1 MENFTHG
8 KILPINIETE
18 MEKSY
23 IDYAMS
29 VIVGRALPDV
39 RDGMKPVHRRILY
52 AMHELG
58 MGSDKPYKKS
68 ARLVGD
74 VLGKYHPHGDTAVY
88 DAMVRLAQ
96 DFATRYLLVD
106 GHGNFGS
113 IDGDSA
119 AAMRYTEARMSK
131 LSAEM
136 LSDINKETVDFIP
149 NYDESLK
156 EPTVFPA
163 KFPALLVNGSSGIA
177 VGMATNIPPHNL
189 GEVIDGLTA
198 LIDDPEVTI
207 EALMEHIK
215 GPDFPTGANIIGT
228 EGIISAYKTGRG
240 SVRMRGKSYI
250 EHNERNGKN
259 KIIITEIPYQVNKAK
274 LIEKIAD
281 LVREKSL
288 EGITDLR
295 DESDRSGIR
304 VVVELKKD
312 ANPHVLLNKMYK
324 HTQLQDTFGV
334 INLAIVKGKPE
345 VLNLKEMLFHY
356 LEHQKEV
363 YIRRTQ
369 YDLRKAEERAHIV
382 EGLRKAINNIDEV
395 IEIIKKS
402 EDVKT
407 ARQNL
412 MDRIGLS
419 EIQANAIL
427 EMRLSK
433 LTGLEREKL
442 EEEYKDLLIKIA
454 FFKEILADEKLLVSL
469 IKDDLQEVKRKYA
482 DKRRTTIL
490 PAEGDFVVED
500 LIAEED
506 MVITITNTGYIKR
519 VALSV
524 YNSQGRGGTG
534 KKAMNN
540 KRPEDFV
547 EHLFV
552 TTTHNYLM
560 FFTNKGRVLRL
571 KVHQIPEAGRVAK
584 GTAIIN
590 LLNITG
596 DEKVSAIIPVKEYDP
611 DKYLFVATKNGVV
624 KKSSLDAYDSPR
636 KDGLIAVNL
645 DDGDE
650 LIGVRLTNGHEDI
663 ILATKNGVSICFAE
677 KDVRPMGR
685 TARGVKG
692 INLEKD
698 DEVVGL
704 VVAKSGSTLLVVT
717 ENGYGKRTKLSEY
730 RTQTRGGKG
739 SRAIAKSSRNGSL
752 VGIMNADEGEDIIV
766 VSSEGKL
773 IRMPVTSISVIGR
786 VTQGVKIMNLPDTDK
801 IVAIGKAMKDDDG
814 DYVDDISE
822 NDSLFKLEN
831 EGEGQN

>member
-8 KILPINIETE
+8 KIIPINIETE

-96 DFATRYLLVD
+96 EFATRYLLVD

-131 LSAEM
+131 LASEM

-189 GEVIDGLTA
+189 GEVIDALTA
-198 LIDDPEVTI
+198 LIDDDDVTI
-207 EALMEHIK
+207 ETLMEHVK

-228 EGIISAYKTGRG
+228 AGIDSAYRTGRG
-240 SVRMRGKSYI
+240 SVRMRGKSHI
-250 EHNERNGKN
+250 EQNKSGKPR
-259 KIIITEIPYQVNKAK
+259 IIITEIPYQVNKSK
-274 LIEKIAD
+274 MIEKIAD
-281 LVREKSL
+281 LVREKSI

-295 DESDRSGIR
+295 DESDRKGIR

-312 ANPHVLLNKMYK
+312 ANPHVILNKLYK

-334 INLAIVKGKPE
+334 INLAIVKGKPV
-345 VLNLKEMLFHY
+345 VLNLKEMLFYY

-369 YDLRKAEERAHIV
+369 FDLRKAEERAHIV

-402 EDVKT
+402 VDVKA
-407 ARQNL
+407 ARTSL
-412 MDRIGLS
+412 MERIGLS
-419 EIQANAIL
+419 ELQANAIL

-442 EEEYKDLLIKIA
+442 EEEYKELLIKIA
-454 FFKEILADEKLLVSL
+454 FYREILGDKTVLMGI
-469 IKDDLQEVKRKYA
+469 IKEDLSEVKRKYA

-506 MVITITNTGYIKR
+506 MIITITHSGYIKR
-519 VALSV
+519 MPTSEYRA
-524 YNSQGRGGTG
+524 QIRGGKG
-534 KKAMNN
+534 KRVKS
-540 KRPEDFV
+540 KTDDFV
-547 EHLFV
+547 EHLFA
-552 TTTHNYLM
+552 TTTHHYMM

-571 KVHQIPEAGRVAK
+571 KVYQIPESSRLAK
-584 GTAIIN
+584 GNAIIN

-596 DEKVSAIIPVKEYDP
+596 DEKISAVIPVKEYDP
-611 DKYLFVATKNGVV
+611 NTFLFVATKNGIV
-624 KKSSLDAYDSPR
+624 KKSSLAAYNSPR

-650 LIGVRLTNGHEDI
+650 LIGVKLTNGEEDI
-663 ILATKNGVSICFAE
+663 ILGTKNGASICFAE

-692 INLEKD
+692 INLEKN

-704 VVAKSGSTLLVVT
+704 VVAKAGSTLLVVT
-717 ENGYGKRTKLSEY
+717 ENGYGKRTKLSQY

-739 SRAIAKSSRNGSL
+739 SRAIAKSSRNGEL
-752 VGIMNADEGEDIIV
+752 VSIMNVDEGDDIMAI
-766 VSSEGKL
+766 SLKGQI
-773 IRMPVTSISVIGR
+773 IRMSVSGISVIGR
-786 VTQGVKIMNLPDTDK
+786 VTQGVKVMDLPDDDK
-801 IVAIGKAMKDDDG
+801 IVAIGKVILKEEG
-814 DYVDDISE
+814 
-822 NDSLFKLEN
+822 N
-831 EGEGQN
+831 EIEVADEEGLV

>member
-1 MENFTHG
+1 LENFTHG
-8 KILPINIETE
+8 KIIPINIETE

-96 DFATRYLLVD
+96 EFATRYLLVD

-131 LSAEM
+131 LASEM

-189 GEVIDGLTA
+189 GEVIDALTA
-198 LIDDPEVTI
+198 LIDDDDVTI
-207 EALMEHIK
+207 ETLMEHVK

-228 EGIISAYKTGRG
+228 AGIDSAYRTGRG
-240 SVRMRGKSYI
+240 SVRMRGKSHI
-250 EHNERNGKN
+250 EQNKSGKPR
-259 KIIITEIPYQVNKAK
+259 IIITEIPYQVNKSK
-274 LIEKIAD
+274 MIEKIAD
-281 LVREKSL
+281 LVREKSI

-295 DESDRSGIR
+295 DESDRKGIR

-312 ANPHVLLNKMYK
+312 ANPHVILNKLYK

-334 INLAIVKGKPE
+334 INLAIVKGKPV
-345 VLNLKEMLFHY
+345 VLNLKEMLFYY

-369 YDLRKAEERAHIV
+369 FDLRKAEERAHIV

-402 EDVKT
+402 VDVKA
-407 ARQNL
+407 ARTSL
-412 MDRIGLS
+412 MERIGLS
-419 EIQANAIL
+419 ELQANAIL

-442 EEEYKDLLIKIA
+442 EEEYKELLIKIA
-454 FFKEILADEKLLVSL
+454 FYREILGDKTVLMGI
-469 IKDDLQEVKRKYA
+469 IKEDLSEVKRKYA

-506 MVITITNTGYIKR
+506 MIITITHSGYIKR
-519 VALSV
+519 MPTSEYRA
-524 YNSQGRGGTG
+524 QIRGGKG
-534 KKAMNN
+534 KRVKS
-540 KRPEDFV
+540 KTDDFV
-547 EHLFV
+547 EHLFA
-552 TTTHNYLM
+552 TTTHHYMM

-571 KVHQIPEAGRVAK
+571 KVYQIPESSRLAK
-584 GTAIIN
+584 GNAIIN

-596 DEKVSAIIPVKEYDP
+596 DEKISAVIPVKEYDP
-611 DKYLFVATKNGVV
+611 NTFLFVATKNGIV
-624 KKSSLDAYDSPR
+624 KKSSLAAYNSPR

-650 LIGVRLTNGHEDI
+650 LIGVKLTNGEEDI
-663 ILATKNGVSICFAE
+663 ILGTKNGASICFAE

-692 INLEKD
+692 INLEKN

-704 VVAKSGSTLLVVT
+704 VVAKAGSTLLVVT
-717 ENGYGKRTKLSEY
+717 ENGYGKRTKLSQY

-739 SRAIAKSSRNGSL
+739 SRAIAKSSRNGEL
-752 VGIMNADEGEDIIV
+752 VSIMNVDEGDDIMAI
-766 VSSEGKL
+766 SLKGQI
-773 IRMPVTSISVIGR
+773 IRMSVSGISVIGR
-786 VTQGVKIMNLPDTDK
+786 VTQGVKVMDLPDDDK
-801 IVAIGKAMKDDDG
+801 IVAIGKVILKEEG
-814 DYVDDISE
+814 
-822 NDSLFKLEN
+822 N
-831 EGEGQN
+831 EIEVADEEGLV

>member
-1 MENFTHG
+1 VETLENFTHG

-131 LSAEM
+131 LAAEM
-136 LSDINKETVDFIP
+136 LSDINKETVNFIP

-189 GEVIDGLTA
+189 GEVIDGITA
-198 LIDDPEVTI
+198 LIEDPEVTI
-207 EALMEHIK
+207 ETLMEHIK
-215 GPDFPTGANIIGT
+215 GPDFPTGANIIGMS
-228 EGIISAYKTGRG
+228 GIVSAYMTGRG
-240 SVRMRGKSYI
+240 SVRMRGKSHI
-250 EHNERNGKN
+250 EHNAKNGKPR
-259 KIIITEIPYQVNKAK
+259 IIITEIPYQVNKSK

-281 LVREKSL
+281 LVREKNL

-295 DESDRSGIR
+295 DESDRRGIR

-312 ANPHVLLNKMYK
+312 ANPHVILNQLYK
-324 HTQLQDTFGV
+324 HTQLQDTFGI

-402 EDVKT
+402 ADIKA
-407 ARQNL
+407 ARSSL

-442 EEEYKDLLIKIA
+442 EDEYKDLLIKIA
-454 FFKEILADEKLLVSL
+454 FFKEILADEKLLMSL
-469 IKDDLQEVKRKYA
+469 IKDDLIEVKRKYA
-482 DKRRTTIL
+482 DARRTTIL
-490 PAEGDFVVED
+490 PAEGDFVIED

-506 MVITITNTGYIKR
+506 AVITITNTGYIKR
-519 VALSV
+519 MALSL
-524 YNSQGRGGTG
+524 YKSQQRGGTG
-534 KKAMNN
+534 KKALT
-540 KRPEDFV
+540 KKSDDFV

-571 KVHQIPEAGRVAK
+571 KVHQIPDSSRQAK
-584 GTAIIN
+584 GNAIIN

-596 DEKVSAIIPVKEYDP
+596 DEKVSTIIPIKEYDP

-624 KKSSLDAYDSPR
+624 KKSSLAAYDSPR

-645 DDGDE
+645 DEGDE
-650 LIGVRLTNGHEDI
+650 LIGVRLTNGLEDI
-663 ILATKNGVSICFAE
+663 ILATKKGVSICFAE

-692 INLEKD
+692 INLEKG

-704 VVAKSGSTLLVVT
+704 VVAKAGSTLLVIT

-739 SRAIAKSSRNGSL
+739 SRAIAKSSRNGNL
-752 VGIMNADEGEDIIV
+752 VGIMNVDDSDDIIV
-766 VSSEGKL
+766 VSMEGKL
-773 IRMPVTSISVIGR
+773 IRMSVISISVIGR
-786 VTQGVKIMNLPDTDK
+786 VTQGVKVMNLPETDK
-801 IVAIGKAMKDDDG
+801 IVAIGKALTEEDG
-814 DYVDDISE
+814 EDISNIE
-822 NDSLFKLEN
+822 VIDTVAKDGE
-831 EGEGQN
+831 EGLV

>member
-1 MENFTHG
+1 MENITGG
-8 KILPINIETE
+8 KVIPINIETE

-96 DFATRYLLVD
+96 EFATRYLLVD

-131 LSAEM
+131 LASEM

-189 GEVIDGLTA
+189 GEVIDGLIA
-198 LIDDPEVTI
+198 LIDDDDVSIDT
-207 EALMEHIK
+207 LMEHIK
-215 GPDFPTGANIIGT
+215 GPDFPTGANIIGS
-228 EGIISAYKTGRG
+228 EGIVSAYRTGRG
-240 SVRMRGKSYI
+240 SVRMRGKSHM
-250 EHNERNGKN
+250 EQSKNGKTR
-259 KIIITEIPYQVNKAK
+259 IIITEIPYQVNKAK
-274 LIEKIAD
+274 MIEKIAD
-281 LVREKSL
+281 LVRDKSI

-295 DESDRSGIR
+295 DESNRIGIR
-304 VVVELKKD
+304 VVIELKKD
-312 ANPHVLLNKMYK
+312 ANPHVILNKLYK

-334 INLAIVKGKPE
+334 INLAIVKGKPV
-345 VLNLKEMLFHY
+345 VLNLKEMLFYY

-363 YIRRTQ
+363 YTRRTEF
-369 YDLRKAEERAHIV
+369 DLRKAEERAHIV

-402 EDVKT
+402 ADVKT
-407 ARQNL
+407 ARISL
-412 MDRIGLS
+412 MEKIGLS
-419 EIQANAIL
+419 ELQANAIL

-454 FFKEILADEKLLVSL
+454 FYKEILGDETVLMGI
-469 IKDDLQEVKRKYA
+469 IKTDLSEVKRKYA

-500 LIAEED
+500 LIAEEN
-506 MVITITNTGYIKR
+506 MIITISDTGYVKR
-519 VALSV
+519 MHIDEYKA
-524 YNSQGRGGTG
+524 QIRGGKG
-534 KKAMNN
+534 KSFKS
-540 KRPEDFV
+540 KEGDFV
-547 EHLFV
+547 EHLV
-552 TTTHNYLM
+552 STTTHNFIM

-571 KVHQIPEAGRVAK
+571 KVYQIPEANRNNR

-596 DEKVSAIIPVKEYDP
+596 DEKVSAVIAVKEYDP
-611 DKYLFVATKNGVV
+611 DKYLFVATKKGIV
-624 KKSSLDAYDSPR
+624 KKSALTAYDSPR

-645 DDGDE
+645 DEGDE
-650 LIGVRLTNGHEDI
+650 LIGVRLTSGEEDI
-663 ILATKNGVSICFAE
+663 ILGTKNGASICFDE
-677 KDVRPMGR
+677 KNVRPMGR

-692 INLEKD
+692 ITLEKN

-704 VVAKSGSTLLVVT
+704 VVAKPDTTLLVIT
-717 ENGYGKRTKLSEY
+717 ENGYGKRTKVSKY

-739 SRAIAKSSRNGSL
+739 SRAIAKSSRNGNL
-752 VGIMNADEGEDIIV
+752 VSIMNVYEDDDIMAISLEGQ
-766 VSSEGKL
+766 G
-773 IRMPVTSISVIGR
+773 IRMKVSGISVIGR
-786 VTQGVKIMNLPDTDK
+786 VTQGVKVMDLPTTDK
-801 IVAIGKAMKDDDG
+801 IVAIGKVLKEVNGIKIEEDDD
-814 DYVDDISE
+814 E
-822 NDSLFKLEN
+822 NNEEGLF
-831 EGEGQN
+831 

>member
-39 RDGMKPVHRRILY
+39 RDGMKPVHRRILF

-136 LSDINKETVDFIP
+136 LSDINKETVDFTP

-207 EALMEHIK
+207 ETLMEHIK
-215 GPDFPTGANIIGT
+215 GPDFPTGANIIGMA
-228 EGIISAYKTGRG
+228 GIVSAYKTGRG
-240 SVRMRGKSYI
+240 SVRMRGKSHI
-250 EHNERNGKN
+250 EHNKSGKPR
-259 KIIITEIPYQVNKAK
+259 IIVTEIPYQVNKSK

-295 DESDRSGIR
+295 DESDRRGIR
-304 VVVELKKD
+304 VVIELRKD
-312 ANPHVLLNKMYK
+312 ANPHVILNQLYK

-369 YDLRKAEERAHIV
+369 FDLRKAEERAHIV

-402 EDVKT
+402 ADIKA
-407 ARQNL
+407 ARAGL

-454 FFKEILADEKLLVSL
+454 FFKEILADEKLLMSL
-469 IKDDLQEVKRKYA
+469 IKDDLSEVKRKFA
-482 DKRRTTIL
+482 DARRTTIL

-506 MVITITNTGYIKR
+506 AIITISHSGYIKR
-519 VALSV
+519 MSTSL
-524 YNSQGRGGTG
+524 YRTQRRGGKGSTI
-534 KKAMNN
+534 KTKAD
-540 KRPEDFV
+540 DFV

-552 TTTHNYLM
+552 TTTHHYLM

-571 KVHQIPEAGRVAK
+571 KVHQIPDSSRQAK
-584 GTAIIN
+584 GNAIIN

-596 DEKVSAIIPVKEYDP
+596 DEKVSAIIPIKEYDP

-624 KKSSLDAYDSPR
+624 KKSSLAAYDSPR

-650 LIGVRLTNGHEDI
+650 LIGVRLTNGEEDI
-663 ILATKNGVSICFAE
+663 ILGTKKGVSICFAE

-692 INLEKD
+692 INLEKG

-704 VVAKSGSTLLVVT
+704 VVAKSGSTLLVIT

-739 SRAIAKSSRNGSL
+739 SRAIAKSSRNGDL
-752 VGIMNADEGEDIIV
+752 VSIMNVDDGDDVMVI
-766 VSSEGKL
+766 SMEGKM
-773 IRMPVTSISVIGR
+773 IRMSVAGISIIGR
-786 VTQGVKIMNLPDTDK
+786 VTQGVKVMNLPESDK
-801 IVAIGKAMKDDDG
+801 IVAIGKVLTKDDA
-814 DYVDDISE
+814 DDDDSDEIIFEDLPEATIE
-822 NDSLFKLEN
+822 N
-831 EGEGQN
+831 

>member
-1 MENFTHG
+1 MDNFTQG
-8 KILPINIETE
+8 KIIPINIETE

-58 MGSDKPYKKS
+58 MTSDKPYKKS

-96 DFATRYLLVD
+96 VFSTRYLLVD

-131 LSAEM
+131 IAAEM
-136 LSDINKETVDFIP
+136 LADISKDTVDFSP

-156 EPTVFPA
+156 EPMVFPA
-163 KFPALLVNGSSGIA
+163 RFPALLVNGASGIA

-189 GEVIDGLTA
+189 GEVIDGLIN
-198 LIDDPEVTI
+198 LIDDPEVSV
-207 EALMEHIK
+207 EQLMTHIK
-215 GPDFPTGANIIGT
+215 GPDFPTGANIIGRA
-228 EGIISAYKTGRG
+228 GIDSAYKTGRG
-240 SVRMRGKSYI
+240 SVRMRGTSNIEMTKS
-250 EHNERNGKN
+250 GKPR
-259 KIIITEIPYQVNKAK
+259 IVISEIPYQVNKARM
-274 LIEKIAD
+274 IEKIAD
-281 LVREKSL
+281 LVRDKHL

-295 DESDRSGIR
+295 DESDRDGIR
-304 VVVELKKD
+304 VVIELKKD
-312 ANPHVLLNKMYK
+312 ANPHVILNQLYK

-345 VLNLKEMLFHY
+345 VLTLKQMLEHY
-356 LEHQKEV
+356 LEHQIEV
-363 YIRRTQ
+363 FTRKTQ

-402 EDVKT
+402 SDIKV
-407 ARQNL
+407 ARISL
-412 MDRIGLS
+412 MERIGLS
-419 EIQANAIL
+419 ELQAIAIL

-442 EEEYKDLLIKIA
+442 EEEYKDLMIKIA
-454 FFKEILADEKLLVSL
+454 YFKEILGDQGILLSL
-469 IKDDLQEVKRKYA
+469 IKADLAEVRKKFA
-482 DKRRTTIL
+482 DKRRTIIL
-490 PAEGDFVVED
+490 PDEGDFEIED

-506 MVITITNTGYIKR
+506 VVITITHFGYIKR
-519 VALSV
+519 MEA
-524 YNSQGRGGTG
+524 SQYQQQKRGGQGKTG
-534 KKAMNN
+534 VKPPKAD
-540 KRPEDFV
+540 DFV

-552 TTTHNYLM
+552 TTTHNYLL
-560 FFTNKGRVLRL
+560 FFTNKGKVLRL
-571 KVHQIPEAGRVAK
+571 KVHQIPESSRTAK
-584 GTAIIN
+584 GNAIIN

-596 DEKVSAIIPVKEYDP
+596 DEKITAVIPIKEYDP
-611 DKYLFVATKNGVV
+611 SKFLFVATKNGIV

-650 LIGVRLTNGHEDI
+650 LIGVRMTDGNEGI
-663 ILATKNGVSICFAE
+663 ILGTKKGLSICFTE
-677 KDVRPMGR
+677 EDVRPMGR

-692 INLEKD
+692 IALEKG

-704 VVAKSGSTLLVVT
+704 VVAKQGSTLLVIT
-717 ENGYGKRTKLSEY
+717 ENGFGKRTKMASY
-730 RTQTRGGKG
+730 RTQSRGGKG
-739 SRAIAKSSRNGSL
+739 SRAIGKSPRNGSL
-752 VGIMNADEGEDIIV
+752 VSILSVDDGDDIMV
-766 VSSEGKL
+766 VSREGKI
-773 IRMPVTSISVIGR
+773 IRQSVTGINILGR
-786 VTQGVKIMNLPDTDK
+786 VAQGVKVMTLSEGDQIMALGKVLTKEEEPNEEDANL
-801 IVAIGKAMKDDDG
+801 
-814 DYVDDISE
+814 
-822 NDSLFKLEN
+822 F
-831 EGEGQN
+831 